1 MRMHRWTSPWIGRG
15 LVVAVVLALSA
26 AALGLV
32 VEGGSSLAAAQ
43 PSAKLE
49 ATIFAYDGKDFTRV
63 QTTMMTEEGK
73 SAVNTKLAHDNPGYE
88 ALIHNHSYTGDAKVF
103 GREYEANYA
112 PLTGEDGHL
121 TGALFVAV
129 AK

>member
-1 MRMHRWTSPWIGRG
+1 MRVHGWISPRVGKG
-15 LVVAVVLALSA
+15 LVVAVVLSLSA
-26 AALGLV
+26 ASIAWV
-32 VEGGSSLAAAQ
+32 VEGGSRAAA
-43 PSAKLE
+43 PSPAKLE
-49 ATIFAYDGKDFTRV
+49 ATIFSYDGKDFTRV
-63 QTTMMTEEGK
+63 KTTMMTEEGK
-73 SAVNTKLAHDNPGYE
+73 SAVNTKLAHDTPAYE
-88 ALIHNHSYTGDAKVF
+88 ALSHNHSYTGDAKVF